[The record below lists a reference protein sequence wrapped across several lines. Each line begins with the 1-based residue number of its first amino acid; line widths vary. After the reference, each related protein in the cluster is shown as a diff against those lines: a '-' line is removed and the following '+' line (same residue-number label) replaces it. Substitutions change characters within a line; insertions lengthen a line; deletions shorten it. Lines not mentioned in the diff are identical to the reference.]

1 MGRPALDGCGS
12 ARPKRLDE
20 PVKRAEQAAGPPRT
34 DLLGPDTLGR
44 TTSLLLSFRSGSV
57 TSLGVLD
64 EGVCRVPTGR
74 VKWFDAEKG
83 FGFLADDA
91 GGDVFLHANA
101 LPEGQTTIKPGARVE
116 FGIVQGRRGAQALQV
131 KVLEPAHSVEVS
143 QRNAHRKPT
152 EDMVVIVEDV
162 IKLLDNVSETL
173 RRGKY
178 PDKNAAA
185 KVSQVLKAVASDLE
199 A

>member
-1 MGRPALDGCGS
+1 M
-12 ARPKRLDE
+12 PKS
-20 PVKRAEQAAGPPRT
+20 K
-34 DLLGPDTLGR
+34 
-44 TTSLLLSFRSGSV
+44 
-57 TSLGVLD
+57 
-64 EGVCRVPTGR
+64 GVCAVPTGR

-101 LPEGQTTIKPGARVE
+101 LPEGQPTIKPGTRVE
-116 FGIVQGRRGAQALQV
+116 FSIVEGRRGSQALQV
-131 KVLEPAHSVEVS
+131 RILEPTHSVAAS

-162 IKLLDNVSETL
+162 IKLLDQVSETL

-178 PDKNAAA
+178 PDKSTAA
-185 KVSQVLKAVASDLE
+185 KVSQVLKAVATDLE